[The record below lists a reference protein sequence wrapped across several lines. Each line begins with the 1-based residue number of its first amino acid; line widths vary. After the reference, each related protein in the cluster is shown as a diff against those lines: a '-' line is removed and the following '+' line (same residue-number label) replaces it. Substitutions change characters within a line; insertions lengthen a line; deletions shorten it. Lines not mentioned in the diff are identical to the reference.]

1 MSPWR
6 RNARNRQARRTERYA
21 SAYTGMPASSSVR
34 AVVAG
39 NRGHEWR
46 KPDETNEDRHGRH
59 SGRGPASR
67 LHVPRTGSSVTGR
80 DATGTA
86 ADALDGRAVWFS
98 TRRGFRFGVA
108 GMPDDR
114 GSLHERG
121 HHLHFA
127 GRRFEFDLSRPARLS
142 LVHEPPGLAPLG
154 GIAIM
159 VLGFL
164 LAGVSPVAVLVTLG
178 VTALLLGANMAAS
191 RWVRLEQL
199 DEDGE
204 TTIGYLTPG
213 GLGRYTS
220 APRALLGVLGERIL
234 SPERAL

>member
-1 MSPWR
+1 MTEHDTTS
-6 RNARNRQARRTERYA
+6 RNAGYA
-21 SAYTGMPASSSVR
+21 L
-34 AVVAG
+34 
-39 NRGHEWR
+39 E
-46 KPDETNEDRHGRH
+46 
-59 SGRGPASR
+59 
-67 LHVPRTGSSVTGR
+67 GR
-80 DATGTA
+80 D
-86 ADALDGRAVWFS
+86 VWFS

-114 GSLHERG
+114 GSLRARG
-121 HHLHFA
+121 PHLHFS

-154 GIAIM
+154 GVAIA
-159 VLGFL
+159 VLGLL
-164 LAGVSPVAVLVTLG
+164 LAGVSPITVLVTLG

-199 DEDGE
+199 DEDGG
-204 TTIGYLTPG
+204 TTIGYLTPA

-220 APRALLGVLGERIL
+220 APRALLGALGERIR

>member
-1 MSPWR
+1 
-6 RNARNRQARRTERYA
+6 
-21 SAYTGMPASSSVR
+21 MPRSGEE
-34 AVVAG
+34 AV
-39 NRGHEWR
+39 
-46 KPDETNEDRHGRH
+46 
-59 SGRGPASR
+59 
-67 LHVPRTGSSVTGR
+67 
-80 DATGTA
+80 DAT
-86 ADALDGRAVWFS
+86 LDGMTVWFS
-98 TRRGFRFGVA
+98 TRRGFRFGVV

-114 GSLHERG
+114 GTLDARG
-121 HHLHFA
+121 RHLNFS
-127 GRRFEFDLSRPARLS
+127 GRRFRFDLNRPARLS

-164 LAGVSPVAVLVTLG
+164 LAGVAAAPVLVTLG

-199 DEDGE
+199 DEDGG

-220 APRALLGVLGERIL
+220 SPRALLGALRERVR